1 MEDKHFSIEYSI
13 AVINH
18 VIEKAKTMNETQ
30 KDIAEYLGISAPNI
44 THLKN
49 GEQNIGPTKFKLL
62 VSKYGMPKQEPGI
75 YLEPM
80 LYETVED
87 YLNALPERNKAFYV
101 DALVRAFSSNDI
113 VKSITRCVS
122 EQVLKDNSTDEI
134 WGIQISSLMQNC
146 PASKIPEVI
155 EWINEKLKL
164 EETKQWFDE
173 MNVLEIPEDARD
185 VWRSVPRIKNYGW
198 KKSMITERD
207 HLIIFLLCELY
218 FNHPEH
224 YGLPA
229 PRQYENTHLKKH
241 PVNLTGN
248 QILHFTSG
256 ETEHY
261 KSKAL
266 TFLKSQARTEDHGG
280 SRVQAHSGIVM
291 ADELKMLAKLS
302 FTKVTCRLFMNKDM
316 KYRFHIQEERDG
328 KLVDVV
334 IKHVPQDK
342 IIDVYNT
349 LASHFNVE
357 QEKEFELRKNIA
369 AAGGYIPGV
378 EVL

>member
-49 GEQNIGPTKFKLL
+49 GDQNIGPTKFKLL

-101 DALVRAFSSNDI
+101 EALVRTFSSDDI
-113 VKSITRCVS
+113 VKDLARKVS
-122 EQVLKDNSTDEI
+122 EHVLGDDNKKEI
-134 WGIQISSLMQNC
+134 WGIQISSLRQNC
-146 PASKIPEVI
+146 PKSKIPDVI
-155 EWINEKLKL
+155 NWINAQLKL

-173 MNVLEIPEDARD
+173 INALDIPQDPRD
-185 VWRSVPRIKNYGW
+185 IWRNVPRITNYGW

-207 HLIIFLLCELY
+207 HLILFLLCELY
-218 FNHPEH
+218 FNHHEQ

-229 PRQYENTHLKKH
+229 ASHYESAHLKTH

-248 QILHFTSG
+248 EILHFTSG

-266 TFLKSQARTEDHGG
+266 AFLKSQARTEEHGG
-280 SRVQAHSGIVM
+280 SRVHADSGIVM

-302 FTKVTCRLFMNKDM
+302 FTKVMCRLFMNKDM
-316 KYRFHIQEERDG
+316 RYRFHIQEERDG

-334 IKHVPQDK
+334 IKRVPQDK

-349 LASHFNVE
+349 LASYFNVE